1 LNFDGRRRSGPM
13 LESGSRAPEFVLQDD
28 SGADRS
34 LSGLLQEGPLLLYF
48 YPADFTPGCTREAC
62 AIRDLHEEIQGV
74 GLTVAGISPQDSL
87 SHARFRQT
95 HSLPFVL
102 LCDPDKIVTRMYGA
116 DGPLGFGV
124 RRCTYLIDQD
134 RTIRD
139 AVLADFRID
148 RHRTFIER
156 AVRAREAA
164 GMKEPAGD
172 QSSAS

>member
-1 LNFDGRRRSGPM
+1 M

-62 AIRDLHEEIQGV
+62 AIRDLHEDIRNV
-74 GLTVAGISPQDSL
+74 GLTVAGVSPQDSL
-87 SHARFRQT
+87 SHARFRE
-95 HSLPFVL
+95 HHALPFVL
-102 LCDPDKIVTRMYGA
+102 LCDPDKYVTRMYRA

-148 RHRTFIER
+148 RHREFIER

-172 QSSAS
+172 QPSVPSVSSAGPA